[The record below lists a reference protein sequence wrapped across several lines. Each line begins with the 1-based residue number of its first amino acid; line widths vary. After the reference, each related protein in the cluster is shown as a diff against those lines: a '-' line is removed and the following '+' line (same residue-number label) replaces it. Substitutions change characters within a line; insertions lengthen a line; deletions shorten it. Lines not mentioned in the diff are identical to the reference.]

1 MISGVGCLVA
11 IIRLTTIPAIRTE
24 VTAPEALT
32 VVAAAPTAG
41 AVAAAAAAFDDS
53 HQRNQCL
60 DRA

>member
-32 VVAAAPTAG
+32 VAAAPTAG
-41 AVAAAAAAFDDS
+41 ATAAAAFDDS
-53 HQRNQCL
+53 YQRNQCL

>member
-1 MISGVGCLVA
+1 MISGVGCLEA

-32 VVAAAPTAG
+32 VAAAPSAG